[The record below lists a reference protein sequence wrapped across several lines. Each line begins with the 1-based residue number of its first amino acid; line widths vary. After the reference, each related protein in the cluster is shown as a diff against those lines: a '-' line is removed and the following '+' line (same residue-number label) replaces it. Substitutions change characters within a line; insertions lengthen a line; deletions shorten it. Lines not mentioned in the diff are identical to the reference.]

1 MFTDLNNTKNVYVII
16 LSVKAECKLLQH
28 VLNYIRM
35 CIEENKFPP
44 NLNSCEFWVI
54 RLKVIIFYLML
65 S

>member
-1 MFTDLNNTKNVYVII
+1 MFTDLYNTKYVYIII

-28 VLNYIRM
+28 VLNYTRT
-35 CIEENKFPP
+35 CIEENKFPQ

-54 RLKVIIFYLML
+54 RLKVIIFCLML